1 VIDTHCHLL
10 PAIDDG
16 PRTEPDFVRL
26 ARVLADEG
34 VTRIVCTPHYST
46 LHDAP
51 VSLVHDRLERAREV
65 LTMLEIPLELEAGA
79 EVSVERALAAP
90 ATELHAR
97 AIAGEF
103 LLVELVADVPAQ
115 VPERVLERL
124 AEEGLRPIFAHPERW
139 LARTGALAIVD
150 GLQNAG
156 ALLQIVAP
164 SLIGTTSAHVWR
176 IAWELVVSGRADFVG
191 SDAHRAG
198 GRRVRLRA
206 LAELLDERCGVE
218 RRMELLVG
226 APGRLLAGAL

>member
-10 PAIDDG
+10 PAVDDG
-16 PRTEPDFVRL
+16 PRTEADFIAL
-26 ARVLADEG
+26 ARVLAAEG
-34 VTRIVCTPHYST
+34 VTRIVCTPHYSARHASPVT
-46 LHDAP
+46 L
-51 VSLVHDRLERAREV
+51 VRDRLERARDV
-65 LTMLEIPLELEAGA
+65 LATLEIPLELDLGA

-90 ATELHAR
+90 AEDLRSR
-97 AIAGEF
+97 AIAVDS
-103 LLVELVADVPAQ
+103 LLVELVSDVPGGA
-115 VPERVLERL
+115 PLRVLERL
-124 AEEGLRPIFAHPERW
+124 GKEGMRPIFAHPERW
-139 LARTGALAIVD
+139 LARTGDLAAVD
-150 GLQNAG
+150 DLQDAG

-176 IAWELVVSGRADFVG
+176 IAWELVASGRADLVG

-226 APGRLLAGAL
+226 APQRLLAGAW